1 MSDVNATSMLNA
13 ILDSAAAFHGK
24 RLHLASAERSI
35 SGATNACVAADSG
48 NFACGG
54 AVPAH
59 RPVGYPGEGPAPA
72 ERRAFD
78 IVQRIL

>member
-1 MSDVNATSMLNA
+1 MSDVNVTSMLNA
-13 ILDSAAAFHGK
+13 ILDSAAAFK
-24 RLHLASAERSI
+24 ASASTLPPPNVQSQARPMHD
-35 SGATNACVAADSG
+35 VAADSG
-48 NFACGG
+48 NLACGG